1 MKKNLIFM
9 GTGPFA
15 LCALEGIYES
25 LGEED
30 TLSVYTKE
38 SRPSGRGMKQKD
50 GAVALFAKEKGLPL
64 YQPHTLRTEESRD
77 EFLAIGADLAIVAS
91 YGLILPDYIIHG
103 PKLGCVNIHASLLPK
118 YRGAAPINRVI
129 LDGEE
134 KTGVTIMQMDEGLD
148 TGDMLAAKETKI
160 SPEENCGELFDRLA
174 IMGKEMILEILPK
187 LYSREVKPIP
197 QDHERSSYAAKIT
210 SEDQKIDFNE
220 STNKVLCRI
229 RGLSPVPCA
238 FCRTEKG
245 GKILKIYSAFKA
257 ETALQ
262 GKAGEIVAIKPEV
275 LVKTADGAI
284 ALGTIQPEGK
294 GRMTALDA
302 VNGRRLNLG
311 DLLL

>member
-1 MKKNLIFM
+1 MNKNIIFM

-25 LGEED
+25 LGEND
-30 TLSVYTKE
+30 ILSVYTKE
-38 SRPSGRGMKQKD
+38 SKPSGRGMKQKD
-50 GAVALFAKEKGLPL
+50 GAVALFAKEKGLHL
-64 YQPHTLRTEESRD
+64 YQPHTLRTEESRN
-77 EFLAIGADLAIVAS
+77 EFLSIGADIAIVAS

-129 LDGEE
+129 LNGED

-148 TGDMLAAKETKI
+148 TGDMLATRETEI
-160 SPEENCGELFDRLA
+160 SPDENCGDLFDRLA
-174 IMGKEMILEILPK
+174 LMGKEMILEILPK
-187 LYSREVKPIP
+187 LYNKEVVPVP
-197 QDHERSSYAAKIT
+197 QDHENSSYAAKIT
-210 SEDQKIDFNE
+210 SEDQKINFNE
-220 STNKVLCRI
+220 STDKVLCRI

-238 FCRTEKG
+238 FCRAEKD
-245 GKILKIYSAFKA
+245 GKIIKIYSASKA
-257 ETALQ
+257 ETSPE
-262 GKAGEIVAIKPEV
+262 GKAGEVVAVKPQV

-294 GRMTALDA
+294 GRMSASDA
-302 VNGRRLNLG
+302 VNGRRMNIG